1 MIKLQKTPIIVLSSP
16 QGFDV
21 INEANQ
27 KTIVL
32 DSVQF
37 MGSNFKY
44 ESSFIKKLEKYL
56 PDEENYELIISPKAQ
71 EKMALLIDFNRI
83 DS

>member
-16 QGFDV
+16 QGFEV
-21 INEANQ
+21 INESNQ

-32 DSVQF
+32 DSVLF
-37 MGSNFKY
+37 MGTGYKY
-44 ESSFIKKLEKYL
+44 ESAFYDSFQKYV
-56 PDEENYELIISPKAQ
+56 PDENCELILSPKAQ
-71 EKMALLIDFNRI
+71 EKINVLIEFNRI